1 MISMSSSVLQLSLD
15 IPTIPKKIYEFY
27 KNQKFTKMSDYVEK
41 FIFHLDSSS
50 KNTYQIEEIN
60 FISEICVKACKKLI
74 KQRKIDHR
82 LTTLTSELT
91 SKYSNS
97 TRIVYLG
104 KLNLAQSL
112 IIEGKYSEAKDS
124 IKSTLK
130 VIVNYPDCS
139 DLSSKLLLTL
149 SEIYLKQSGK
159 HEKSL
164 KYSQRALDQC
174 FKKINSSH
182 ETSFFK
188 CVIEALYL
196 KGLYYVKIMDFK
208 QAETI
213 LDKIKEISSE
223 KTLCKHLNASIQSLG
238 REITSFLSRRST
250 ERSKTRMLKHSGTF
264 ELSPSRNN
272 QGRPSFTIMPMKSI
286 QERERNRLKHESNA
300 ALKIQSFFRMINQK
314 KKYIA
319 RQCPKVLCTKKTNI
333 YSVEYIISA
342 SINYDNDI
350 IIQAIPIYSG
360 VNQPKNFCILYNKR
374 KEYGVEE
381 TDQVNNLLDW
391 VSIVG
396 DKVFVPHILN
406 KKRLIFK
413 TSDNLNSERKF
424 IVKVFE
430 TVKMIIVQ
438 ACDNS
443 IYEISLEKN
452 SVPEQFIISP
462 TLLVKRV
469 TFEYNKLFF
478 Y

>member
-1 MISMSSSVLQLSLD
+1 MSNSALQLSLE
-15 IPTIPKKIYEFY
+15 IPTIPKKIYEFFKY
-27 KNQKFTKMSDYVEK
+27 QKFTKMSDYVEK

-50 KNTYQIEEIN
+50 KDTYQIEEIN
-60 FISEICVKACKKLI
+60 FISEICVKACKKLT

-104 KLNLAQSL
+104 KLNHAQSL
-112 IIEGKYSEAKDS
+112 IIDGKYAEAKES
-124 IKSTLK
+124 IKTTLK

-213 LDKIKEISSE
+213 LEKIKEISSD
-223 KTLCKHLNASIQSLG
+223 KSLCKHLNANIQSLS
-238 REITSFLSRRST
+238 REINSFLSKRST
-250 ERSKTRMLKHSGTF
+250 ERSKSRVLRHSGTI
-264 ELSPSRNN
+264 ELSPSRNI
-272 QGRPSFTIMPMKSI
+272 QSKPSFTIMPTRSI
-286 QERERNRLKHESNA
+286 QERERNRIKHESNA
-300 ALKIQSFFRMINQK
+300 ALKIQSFFRMISQK
-314 KKYIA
+314 KKYLA
-319 RQCPKVLCTKKTNI
+319 KQCPKVLCTKKTVV
-333 YSVEYIISA
+333 YGVEYIISA

-360 VNQPKNFCILYNKR
+360 VNQPKNFCIYYNKR
-374 KEYGVEE
+374 RDYGVEE
-381 TDQVNNLLDW
+381 TDKVNTLIEW

-396 DKVFVPHILN
+396 DKVFVPHVLN

-413 TSDNLNSERKF
+413 ISDNLNSERKF
-424 IVKVFE
+424 LVKVFE
-430 TVKMIIVQ
+430 TEKFIIIQ
-438 ACDNS
+438 ACDNAV
-443 IYEISLEKN
+443 YEISLEKS
-452 SVPEQFIISP
+452 SVPAQFIISP
-462 TLLVKRV
+462 ILLVKRV
-469 TFEYNKLFF
+469 SFEYNKLYF